1 MARRRRRR
9 RGQSVMGYFRQIFEQ
24 HPEWLKEKSNDLVLA
39 QYRQDNKLA
48 ADAAV
53 DSRIKQNLANTKSI
67 MRKHSRTGGKARL
80 QAAVAGLSGKR
91 LESLEVLIDDCITL
105 AKNLDREALHR
116 VIDHLR
122 TARNLVVWRLG
133 QPSA

>member
-1 MARRRRRR
+1 MGRRRRRRR
-9 RGQSVMGYFRQIFEQ
+9 RGESVMGYFRQVFEK
-24 HPEWLKEKSNDLVLA
+24 HPEWVKEKSNDLVLA
-39 QYRQDNKLA
+39 QYRQDKGLA
-48 ADAAV
+48 TDAPV
-53 DSRIKQNLANTKSI
+53 DARIKQNLANTKSI

-91 LESLEVLIDDCITL
+91 LESLEILIDDCIIL

-122 TARNLVVWRLG
+122 TARNIVVWRLG
-133 QPSA
+133 QP